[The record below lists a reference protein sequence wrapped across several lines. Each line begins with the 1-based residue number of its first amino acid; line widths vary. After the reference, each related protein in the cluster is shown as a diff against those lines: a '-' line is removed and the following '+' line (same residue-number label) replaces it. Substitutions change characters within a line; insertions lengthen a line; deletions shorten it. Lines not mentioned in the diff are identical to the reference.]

1 MSQNNEKMKTTIITI
16 IGIACL
22 GVAHAQNQNDAIVSS
37 NSFALDLYKYLS
49 KNEKGNIF
57 ISPYSISIAMGMT
70 YAGANG
76 ETQAEMSK
84 VLYFPL
90 NDKGFHK
97 DFGKTQKLLLN
108 SGSKGVEISLANK
121 LWADKQYKFKC
132 SFTRGVRKNYNAPLV
147 RMDFRNSPEPSRLE
161 INGWVEQQTKSRI
174 KELLPNGAITDLT
187 ALVLTNAIYF
197 KGQWD
202 NKFSP
207 ENTRSDAFFP
217 SATDK
222 VPCQFM
228 NREGKYQYAKTENF
242 SALEIPYAGKEFSML
257 VLLPHDGIELEEVEK
272 NLSLETI
279 TLLAV
284 NMDEFDVR
292 VSFPK
297 FKFENK
303 YELKPMLSSLG
314 MPTAFSNRADFT
326 RMSKKPDLK
335 IDEVYHKA
343 FVEVSEEGTEAAAAT
358 AVVIVRK
365 AMPMFVDFNANRP
378 FLFFIRHRETG
389 AIVFV
394 GRMTN
399 PN

>member
-1 MSQNNEKMKTTIITI
+1 MKTSLLTLIGLTSIGLASAQNNT
-16 IGIACL
+16 
-22 GVAHAQNQNDAIVSS
+22 DAIVSS
-37 NSFALDLYKYLS
+37 NLFAMDLYNYLA
-49 KNEKGNIF
+49 KTEKGNLF
-57 ISPYSISIAMGMT
+57 VSPYSITIAMGMT
-70 YAGANG
+70 YAGASG
-76 ETQAEMSK
+76 TTREEMAK
-84 VLYFPL
+84 VLHFPL
-90 NDKGFHK
+90 SDKNFHEN
-97 DFGKTQKLLLN
+97 FGKTQKTILS
-108 SGSKGVEISLANK
+108 SGAKGVEISLANK

-272 NLSLETI
+272 NLSFETI

-335 IDEVYHKA
+335 IDEIYHKA

-378 FLFFIRHRETG
+378 FLFMIKHNPTG
-389 AIVFV
+389 AILFI
-394 GRMTN
+394 GRLVK
-399 PN
+399 PE

>member
-1 MSQNNEKMKTTIITI
+1 MKTTILSI

-22 GVAHAQNQNDAIVSS
+22 GFAHAQNQNDAIVSS

-49 KNEKGNIF
+49 KNERCNLF

-97 DFGKTQKLLLN
+97 DFGNTQKLLLN

-121 LWADKQYKFKC
+121 LWADKQYKFQN
-132 SFTRGVRKNYNAPLV
+132 SYTRGVRKNYNAPLA
-147 RMDFRNSPEPSRLE
+147 RMDFRNSPEPSRLK
-161 INGWVEQQTKSRI
+161 INRWVEQQTKNRI
-174 KELLPNGAITDLT
+174 KDLLPGGSVTGLT
-187 ALVLTNAIYF
+187 ALVLTNAIHF

-202 NKFSP
+202 NKFLP

-217 SATDK
+217 SSTEK
-222 VPCQFM
+222 VTCQFM
-228 NREGKYQYAKTENF
+228 NRDGKYRYSKSEMF
-242 SALEIPYAGKEFSML
+242 IALEMPYAGKVFSML
-257 VLLPHDGIELEEVEK
+257 VLLPHEGIELEKVEQS
-272 NLSLETI
+272 LSNETI
-279 TLLAV
+279 TLLAG
-284 NMDEFDVR
+284 NMEEADVR
-292 VSFPK
+292 ISFPK

-303 YELKPMLSSLG
+303 HELKPMLSALG

-326 RMSKKPDLK
+326 RMTKKPDLK

-365 AMPMFVDFNANRP
+365 AMPMFIDFIANRP